1 MTPDNLDTATLEL
14 LEDLRNDFAI
24 SFETKNIDY
33 CEVFQK
39 SKTAIIY
46 YNPKIVNT
54 ESIAHELLHI
64 WLTRYNYSI
73 GNHLFL
79 STQGDKKLSKFLNK
93 FLCDYITNCCDHF
106 KMYPKFIEMGYSPSE
121 FLTNSLAPKASLK
134 DVKEIKL
141 KLFGLYNSKSVNLY
155 IGCLISIFADHAGND
170 YTEHHAIL
178 KEKDRELYSI
188 VTQFWSKWV
197 DFNIENIDPIF
208 NSDLELTDNLV
219 EEFTQWGESKTFF

>member
-1 MTPDNLDTATLEL
+1 MTPENLDTATLEL
-14 LEDLRNDFAI
+14 LEDLRNDFEI

-64 WLTRYNYSI
+64 WLNRYNYSI

-79 STQGDKKLSKFLNK
+79 CTQSDKKLSKFLNK
-93 FLCDYITNCCDHF
+93 FLCDYIENCCDHY
-106 KMYPKFIEMGYSPSE
+106 KMYPKFIEMGYSSSN
-121 FLTNSLAPKASLK
+121 FLTNSLAPKASLQ
-134 DVKEIKL
+134 DVNGIKL
-141 KLFGLYNSKSVNLY
+141 KLVGLYNSNSVNLY
-155 IGCLISIFADHAGND
+155 IGCLISILADHAEND

-178 KEKDRELYSI
+178 KTKDAELYSI
-188 VTQFWSKWV
+188 VTQFWTKWV
-197 DFNIENIDPIF
+197 DFDIENIDPIF
-208 NSDLELTDNLV
+208 NSDLELTDKLI
-219 EEFTQWGESKTFF
+219 EEFTKWGESKTIF

>member
-14 LEDLRNDFAI
+14 LEDLRNDFSI

-64 WLTRYNYSI
+64 WLTRFNYSI

-141 KLFGLYNSKSVNLY
+141 KLLGLYNSKSVNLY
-155 IGCLISIFADHAGND
+155 IGCLISILADHVGND
-170 YTEHHAIL
+170 YTEHRAIL
-178 KEKDRELYSI
+178 KAKDGELYSI

-208 NSDLELTDNLV
+208 NSDLEITDNLV
-219 EEFTQWGESKTFF
+219 EEFTKWGESKTIF